1 MMARTSR
8 HLEKSGRL
16 EGGVD
21 GDLFRNHSVTLDPH
35 RKSRANHLIYPV
47 LRAWET
53 SGDDWVLY
61 CDPEVFWVA
70 EWTLWAE
77 SWRMAGTS

>member
-16 EGGVD
+16 EGGVM
-21 GDLFRNHSVTLDPH
+21 GTCLETMAMTLDPH
-35 RKSRANHLIYPV
+35 RKSGANRNLPSSQRPGRPQVMTGFCTHN
-47 LRAWET
+47 
-53 SGDDWVLY
+53 
-61 CDPEVFWVA
+61 PEVFWVA
-70 EWTLWAE
+70 EWPLWAE